1 MDKSYHILHI
11 YAEYGKKICSNMQ
24 KNMQEY
30 ARKMQKNKQK
40 NMQKYARKYA
50 SKQTIC
56 RCHIITYFAYF
67 AYSNM
72 QNMQNMDSAL
82 FFCIFICIL

>member
-30 ARKMQKNKQK
+30 ARNMQKNKQK
-40 NMQKYARKYA
+40 NMQKYARK
-50 SKQTIC
+50 
-56 RCHIITYFAYF
+56 
-67 AYSNM
+67 
-72 QNMQNMDSAL
+72 
-82 FFCIFICIL
+82 